1 MAIATPCADGFYC
14 FSDTSPSGFGAM
26 TTKPNNPVS
35 ISANAAG
42 ENGGICVPGYF
53 CKSSF
58 NGGNT
63 MDDCSPGQYCANFGL
78 GDTEG

>member
-1 MAIATPCADGFYC
+1 VTPCADGFYC
-14 FSDTSPSGFGAM
+14 FSDSATSGYGAISA
-26 TTKPNNPVS
+26 KPNNPVS
-35 ISANAAG
+35 VSVDPVKG

-63 MDDCSPGQYCANFGL
+63 MDDCTAGQYCSNYGL
-78 GDTEG
+78 ADTEG